1 MTVLPLVLPV
11 CISIQNSPRVCWWCH
26 PVQGSLQGETTG
38 SQLAYMMIAFG
49 QNRFPASGGQFGT
62 SYVCWHKLAVC
73 AEEFLEE
80 GAIGLVESFIE
91 I

>member
-1 MTVLPLVLPV
+1 MTVLSLVLPV
-11 CISIQNSPRVCWWCH
+11 CMSVQNSPRVCWWCH
-26 PVQGSLQGETTG
+26 LVEGPLQGENLTPLAH
-38 SQLAYMMIAFG
+38 SQLAYIMIAFG

-62 SYVCWHKLAVC
+62 SLAVC

-80 GAIGLVESFIE
+80 GADGLVESFIE